1 MSVLVEVHDAAELER
16 ALALTTPLLGIN
28 NRNLRTFE
36 VSLENTLAMKDAV
49 PKDRL
54 LVTESGIVAAD
65 DVARMRAAG
74 VNAFLVGETFMRA
87 AEPGEALRQLFFPY
101 E

>member
-1 MSVLVEVHDAAELER
+1 V
-16 ALALTTPLLGIN
+16 PLIGIN

-36 VSLENTLAMKDAV
+36 VSLQNTLSMKDAV
-49 PKDRL
+49 PRDRL
-54 LVTESGIVAAD
+54 LVTESGIVVAE
-65 DVARMRAAG
+65 DVALMRAAG

-87 AEPGEALRQLFFPY
+87 DEPGDALRQLFFPY